1 MYPGI
6 LSPEVSLLSYMGNA
20 GGFESEVSIHWFLEG
35 RLLRQ
40 SGGQI
45 PKGGWGWCEVL
56 DSLTLVTRCYPEI
69 LATEHLENCRLDQLG
84 ASGFSMFVDRLS
96 KLTPGRWR
104 VTLTDTRTGHRTGM
118 VGMVETTVIKP
129 SKATMVR
136 WLPFFWGKGEAG
148 IGNFRCFHRIG
159 ERPFIIYGGDVS

>member
-1 MYPGI
+1 MVSMVCSCFLLVTCACI
-6 LSPEVSLLSYMGNA
+6 LAFCHPEVSLLSYMGNA

-118 VGMVETTVIKP
+118 AGM
-129 SKATMVR
+129 ALQR
-136 WLPFFWGKGEAG
+136 
-148 IGNFRCFHRIG
+148 
-159 ERPFIIYGGDVS
+159 